1 MNPMMPNPMAGL
13 VPPGGMGM
21 PPGIPGMGMGMPP
34 PVGVPPNDP
43 LGMPQ
48 GRPSPDPQVSML
60 LQLLLGGAMQGMS
73 QVATDP
79 ASIMQG
85 LMAQQG
91 PAPMGMSTPM
101 M

>member
-21 PPGIPGMGMGMPP
+21 PPGMGMAPP
-34 PVGVPPNDP
+34 MGVPPNDP
-43 LGMPQ
+43 MGMPQ
-48 GRPSPDPQVSML
+48 GQPSADPQVSML

-79 ASIMQG
+79 MSL
-85 LMAQQG
+85 LMGQQAQQG
-91 PAPMGMSTPM
+91 PAPMGMSAPVM
-101 M
+101 